1 MHKVHTLLVDSAGM
15 DLTPGSKDESK
26 VPEAL
31 RLNQEVEVEQR
42 VQLLIG
48 TTTLTVFNYIAQGL
62 FERHKLIMATQLC
75 MAILRKNGELQQ
87 QKFDFLL
94 RGVKVMGVENP
105 LKEWVSDSVWGSVQ
119 ALKVS
124 MSRMHGQH
132 LPHCSKTESCSST
145 ANM

>member
-1 MHKVHTLLVDSAGM
+1 MPKVNIPLVNAAGM

-94 RGVKVMGVENP
+94 RGVKVMGMENP

-119 ALKVS
+119 ALKV
-124 MSRMHGQH
+124 RMIHVYAQH
-132 LPHCSKTESCSST
+132 LPHCSGRETCSST

>member
-1 MHKVHTLLVDSAGM
+1 MLKVHTLSVDAAGM

-119 ALKVS
+119 ALKVT
-124 MSRMHGQH
+124 MICIYGQH
-132 LPHCSKTESCSST
+132 LLHGSNRESRSGT
-145 ANM
+145 ANI